1 MGCGSSVQQRSDRN
15 SIKINVIEPTS
26 IAPEP
31 SDIEPYSLRRESN
44 GVQTIL
50 EEENKMASAA
60 RPSMKSYDAM
70 ISYHQSDADFVKYFS
85 GELKKNNITVWRED
99 PKDKSK
105 ESVSHKGQAIVE
117 SKVFIIILSR
127 ESASSKTCQDEVA
140 LAYISNKSIFPV
152 AMEQFANLSKYLDFG
167 MRLTLAKLNWVF
179 FENQSDREEN
189 FPQLLTAIKS
199 ELDLEHEPSTLDL
212 TEEAEEPQFKMN
224 FQRQKSQYQVHANE
238 KGDKDFWER
247 SFGNRME
254 VPWIE
259 FRELFKTEY
268 AENLERDFPEDKVN
282 WLMNLIYK
290 DVLELNKTIDKKM
303 YNSFCGGSQGDP
315 DRFYERLKHYAIGS
329 FAMREVFDMD
339 STVRLDAV
347 QNLGKSNRKIVQG
360 LIKLLGDEDRLVRE
374 STCLS
379 LGHMHAEDAVPHIVN
394 LWRNDAISHV
404 RNAAELALSLM
415 GADKAREAL
424 KMTKVLGDEMKRLEN
439 PT

>member
-347 QNLGKSNRKIVQG
+347 QNLGQFRTPSVISA
-360 LIKLLGDEDRLVRE
+360 LLDLLNDQDPNMRAVAAIALGRTGEMMLYPMYGMQ
-374 STCLS
+374 LS
-379 LGHMHAEDAVPHIVN
+379 LP
-394 LWRNDAISHV
+394 
-404 RNAAELALSLM
+404 
-415 GADKAREAL
+415 
-424 KMTKVLGDEMKRLEN
+424 
-439 PT
+439 